1 MASRVKGN
9 AGKTPAGNTKDK
21 AAISKTTTTAAPAEK
36 PKSTVKSTVTSTVA
50 KEVKAKA
57 TPAPAASVKSP
68 PARQT
73 VAPAAKGTET
83 KNAGTKNAGT
93 KTAGAKSAGARTT
106 NVKTLNVKP
115 ASTPSPQAASAS
127 PSKNSK
133 ASPAGKS
140 AGKAESSPSTSTV
153 KGKTTAKAA
162 APAAKTV
169 SAPVTAAPKA
179 ATQAAPAKPIKPV
192 KPIKP
197 EKPTKPVTPKATAP
211 KSSTPKAA
219 PAPAAAASVAL
230 QAAPQAK
237 SAPSSPATGKD
248 EQDAFAVQSLDIEKL
263 ATNLA
268 RVVENSGKALAAYL
282 QPRETGEK
290 KENPDGIVDLVKT
303 LGHVAEYWLKDPQR
317 TYHAQST
324 IAKGY
329 MDLWANT
336 VKSMSGE
343 TAPPVVSPSPS
354 DKRFK
359 DPEWSS
365 NPVFDFM
372 KQFYLVTSNWAD
384 ELVTEA
390 EIEPHLK
397 HKASFYTKQITGALS
412 PSNFA
417 ITNPEVL
424 RETFKTNGE
433 NLVRG
438 TEMLAEDI
446 SLGHGDLKIRQSDE
460 TPFEMGRNIAVSPGK
475 VIYENELIQLL
486 QYEPSTPSVGRIPLL
501 IVPPWINKFYILDL
515 SPEKSFIKWA
525 VDQGLSVFVISWV
538 NPDAR
543 LAKKSFAEYIKE
555 GPLAAID
562 VINQVTGIKEVHTI
576 GYCVGGTLMACTL
589 GYMAEKGDN
598 RIVSNTF
605 FTTQV
610 DFTYAGDLL
619 VFADEE
625 NIASVERQMQETG
638 YLEGSRM
645 ANAFNMLRSN
655 DLIWPY
661 VVNNYLKGKKPMPF
675 DLLYWNADST
685 RMPAANHSFYLRHCY
700 LQNDLSNGRMEID
713 GIRIDLKK
721 VKTPI
726 YNLAAR
732 EDHIAPARSVF
743 VGSAAFGGP
752 VTYVMS
758 GSGHIA
764 GVVNPPS
771 LKKYQFWTGGPVK
784 GSFDDWVSTARE
796 TPGSWWPHWR
806 EWVRSHDGKEVKAL
820 KPGAGPFK
828 AIEDAPGR
836 YVKVKS

>member
-1 MASRVKGN
+1 MAPRVKGRT
-9 AGKTPAGNTKDK
+9 AKTP
-21 AAISKTTTTAAPAEK
+21 SKGE
-36 PKSTVKSTVTSTVA
+36 
-50 KEVKAKA
+50 KAKA
-57 TPAPAASVKSP
+57 TGSKSSVSLKVVTTAAQAEKAGVTKVRDAARARDTKKQSSKDDVQGKSSAKGVNVASLKPKSSKNESTPPTPVKPTADKAVSKKPKQEKSP
-68 PARQT
+68 AVT
-73 VAPAAKGTET
+73 
-83 KNAGTKNAGT
+83 
-93 KTAGAKSAGARTT
+93 
-106 NVKTLNVKP
+106 
-115 ASTPSPQAASAS
+115 SPEIAEKASAKA
-127 PSKNSK
+127 PSDKNSK
-133 ASPAGKS
+133 SRTAI
-140 AGKAESSPSTSTV
+140 KAT
-153 KGKTTAKAA
+153 AA
-162 APAAKTV
+162 AQVKKQASATAA
-169 SAPVTAAPKA
+169 TAAPK
-179 ATQAAPAKPIKPV
+179 
-192 KPIKP
+192 
-197 EKPTKPVTPKATAP
+197 PKQ
-211 KSSTPKAA
+211 KSSTPRIQAE
-219 PAPAAAASVAL
+219 PAPKPRPAKQPEPVK
-230 QAAPQAK
+230 PQA
-237 SAPSSPATGKD
+237 PKD

-282 QPRETGEK
+282 QPRETGQK
-290 KENPDGIVDLVKT
+290 KENPDGVVDLVKT
-303 LGHVAEYWLKDPQR
+303 LGHVAEYWLSDPQR
-317 TYHAQST
+317 SYQAQAT

-329 MDLWANT
+329 MDLWAAT

-343 TAPPVVSPSPS
+343 AAPPVVTPSPA

-372 KQFYLVTSNWAD
+372 KQFYLVTSNWAED
-384 ELVTEA
+384 LVNQA
-390 EIEPHLK
+390 DLAPHLK

-424 RETFKTNGE
+424 RETIKTNGE

-446 SLGHGDLKIRQSDE
+446 TLGHGDLKIRQSDE

-475 VIYENELIQLL
+475 VIFENDLMQLI
-486 QYEPSTPSVGRIPLL
+486 QYEPSTAMAGRIPLL

-525 VDQGLSVFVISWV
+525 VDQGLTVFVISWV

-543 LAKKSFAEYIKE
+543 LAQKSFAEYVKE
-555 GPLAAID
+555 GPLAAMD
-562 VINQVTGIKEVHTI
+562 VINEITGIKEVHTI

-589 GYMAEKGDN
+589 GYMAEKGDK

-610 DFTYAGDLL
+610 DFTHAGDLL

-700 LQNDLSNGRMEID
+700 LNNDLSNGRMVID
-713 GIRIDLKK
+713 NVRIDLKK
-721 VKTPI
+721 VRTPI

-743 VGSAAFGGP
+743 VGSGFFGGD

-764 GVVNPPS
+764 GVVNPPA

-784 GSFDDWVSTARE
+784 GSFDDWVKNARE

-806 EWVRSHDGKEVKAL
+806 EWVRSHDGKEVKSL

-828 AIEDAPGR
+828 PIEDAPGR